1 MSYANLVEEDAFLV
15 LMSIRSLQLGGIFS
29 TDVLVS
35 QLQELGSERGWLGPG
50 IVCQMSAQSPGSCVS
65 PINLSMSS
73 LIKRVSGT
81 DLQSRAW

>member
-1 MSYANLVEEDAFLV
+1 MNYENLVEEDAFLV

-35 QLQELGSERGWLGPG
+35 QLQELRSKRGWLGPR
-50 IVCQMSAQSPGSCVS
+50 IVYQMSAQLPGLCVS
-65 PINLSMSS
+65 PIDLSMSS

-81 DLQSRAW
+81 DLQSHVW